1 MVSSRVC
8 VIYRHKGVMSLCL
21 CCRWSLPM
29 PIGRFA
35 MTVMNNTFI
44 ETTPNFSEVEIG
56 AARNA
61 FLKYDQEQQLHLLT
75 IMPIDEA
82 VGILKHCSVGYVNS
96 LMSQLE
102 HAGHDKR
109 ARHYAHQLGLHVSE
123 VDTPDGYLSTGV
135 LEHVKQRIGWIIAL
149 ALLGIVSGLIIAQ
162 YEDTLSQLVLLAV
175 YMPVI
180 AAAGGNTGTQAA
192 TLVIRALATGELKK
206 RQWLA
211 VLWKESRVALCLALA
226 IAIVMV
232 GRIMLFSAGQSTG
245 GFELTDIALA
255 IAVALFIQ
263 VSISTTLGGLLPIIA
278 RACKLDPAVLVS
290 PVLASI
296 VDISGMWIYFTVVNY
311 FLGIA

>member
-1 MVSSRVC
+1 
-8 VIYRHKGVMSLCL
+8 
-21 CCRWSLPM
+21 
-29 PIGRFA
+29 

-44 ETTPNFSEVEIG
+44 ETTPNFSAVEIG

-61 FLKYDQEQQLHLLT
+61 FLQYERDKQLQLLS

-82 VGILKHCSVGYVNS
+82 VGILQHCSVAYVNS
-96 LMSQLE
+96 LIAQLE
-102 HAGHDKR
+102 QAGHDKR
-109 ARHYAHQLGLHVSE
+109 ARHYAHQLGLHISE
-123 VDTPDGYLSTGV
+123 VDTPGGYLSAGV
-135 LEHVKQRIGWIIAL
+135 FEHVKQRIGWIIAL

-232 GRIMLFSAGQSTG
+232 GRILLFSGGQPNG
-245 GFELTDIALA
+245 GFDLVDIALA

-263 VSISTTLGGLLPIIA
+263 VTISTTLGGLLPIIA
-278 RACKLDPAVLVS
+278 RACNLDPAVLVS

>member
-1 MVSSRVC
+1 MNSRVC

-211 VLWKESRVALCLALA
+211 VFWKESRVALCLALA